1 MSDFNVDIK
10 SIGFLMSVDLV
21 GYNISSSLSFFTM
34 QYLVKLYSLIHQEV
48 DVRRVEKLKRVL

>member
-34 QYLVKLYSLIHQEV
+34 QYLVKLDSLIHREV